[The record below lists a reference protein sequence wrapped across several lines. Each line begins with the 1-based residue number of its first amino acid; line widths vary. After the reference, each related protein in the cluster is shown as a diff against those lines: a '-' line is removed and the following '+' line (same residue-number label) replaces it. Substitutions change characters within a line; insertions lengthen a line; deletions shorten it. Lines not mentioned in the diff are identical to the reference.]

1 MDLRCRRI
9 STTLLDR
16 ACEVGQFATLAER
29 KKEALARGRYRGLG
43 FAFYMEACGMGPS
56 KMLAQQG
63 CLGGQYEVGQVRINP
78 TGTVTVLTGSHTHG
92 QGHETVYAQI
102 VADTL
107 GVDFDAIEI
116 VHGDTDRVA
125 YGIGT
130 YGSRS
135 LAVGGSAMKI
145 SLDKVVEKGRKIA
158 AHLLE
163 ADAGDIE
170 FKAARFTVTGTDR
183 RKTFKE
189 VAAAAYNPVDYPL
202 DKLEPGLEETTWFD
216 PPDFTFP
223 YGCHICE
230 VEIDP
235 ETGKIEIMALA
246 AVDDFGNQINPMI
259 VEGQIHGGL
268 AQGIGQG
275 MLEHCVFDPETGQLL
290 SGSFMDYA
298 MPRADD
304 LPSMR
309 IESLVT
315 PCQNNPL
322 GVKGCG
328 EAGAIAGPAA
338 LVSAVLDAL
347 APLGVT
353 SDRHAGHAGK
363 GLARLP
369 ERDGEN
375 LGQQHMV
382 HGRPRDSR
390 GSLE

>member
-1 MDLRCRRI
+1 
-9 STTLLDR
+9 
-16 ACEVGQFATLAER
+16 
-29 KKEALARGRYRGLG
+29 
-43 FAFYMEACGMGPS
+43 
-56 KMLAQQG
+56 MLAQQG

-78 TGTVTVLTGSHTHG
+78 TGSVTVLTGSHTHG
-92 QGHETVYAQI
+92 QGHETVFAQI

-107 GVDFDAIEI
+107 GVDFEAIEV

-163 ADAGDIE
+163 AAAQDIE
-170 FKAARFTVTGTDR
+170 FKAGRYTVAGTDR
-183 RKTFKE
+183 SKSFKE
-189 VAAAAYNPVDYPL
+189 VAAAAYNPADYPL
-202 DKLEPGLEETTWFD
+202 DTLEPGLEETTWFD

-235 ETGKIEIMALA
+235 ETGRIEVKALA
-246 AVDDFGNQINPMI
+246 AVDDFGNQVNPMI

-268 AQGIGQG
+268 AQGTGQAL
-275 MLEHCVFDPETGQLL
+275 LEHCVFDQETGQLL

-315 PCQNNPL
+315 ACRNNPL

-347 APLGVT
+347 SPLGVT
-353 SDRHAGHAGK
+353 SIDMPVT
-363 GLARLP
+363 P
-369 ERDGEN
+369 EKIWRAI
-375 LGQQHMV
+375 QATRKV
-382 HGRPRDSR
+382 
-390 GSLE
+390 